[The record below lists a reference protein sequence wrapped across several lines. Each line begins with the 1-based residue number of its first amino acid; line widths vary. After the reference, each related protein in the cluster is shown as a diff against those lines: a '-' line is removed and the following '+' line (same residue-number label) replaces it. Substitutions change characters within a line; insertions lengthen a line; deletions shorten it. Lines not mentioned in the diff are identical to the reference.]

1 MSKNQQTKTDAKRMV
16 DVRTPPNYLIHTE
29 PRSPEYIKACSK
41 YVLVLETDGFGVI
54 PHN

>member
-1 MSKNQQTKTDAKRMV
+1 MSKNKQEKTEIKRPV
-16 DVRTPPNYLIHTE
+16 EVRTPPNYLLDDA